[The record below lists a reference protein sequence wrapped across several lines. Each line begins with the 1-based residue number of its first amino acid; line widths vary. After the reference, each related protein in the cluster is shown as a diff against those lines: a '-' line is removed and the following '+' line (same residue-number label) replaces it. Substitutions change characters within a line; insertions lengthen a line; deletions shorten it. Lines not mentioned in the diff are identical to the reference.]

1 MQETGLFDTNIGV
14 YYFQKAPFCAFPSLA
29 GGDGKSRS
37 GSHRVEESGS
47 RCSVLS
53 VSEQLGEDVGR
64 AQLGHLWQVDAIIE
78 EEDLEDAV
86 ALKA

>member
-14 YYFQKAPFCAFPSLA
+14 YYFQKAPFCAFRSLA
-29 GGDGKSRS
+29 GGGGKSRS
-37 GSHRVEESGS
+37 EGHRVEESGS
-47 RCSVLS
+47 RCAVLS

-64 AQLGHLWQVDAIIE
+64 AQLGHLGEVEPIIK